1 MKNVI
6 NFLVF
11 LTYTTFVFFMTNNKY
26 ILFLILI
33 NISVMILFNVNI
45 KKVIK
50 YTFNILPFIIFTFLI
65 NCILDNIE
73 NAILISIKLL
83 VVCNI
88 TIIYSNTVD
97 IVLNSR
103 NYKINMYTT

>member
-97 IVLNSR
+97 IVRNSR